1 MASPS
6 FSIIVPTYQRRDMVC
21 ETVSALNE
29 LTYGGPLEIIVV
41 VNGSTDGTAKAVDAL
56 DCRWPMRVVEI
67 QPNRGPA
74 GARNRGADEAT
85 GDILLFLD
93 DDMICDPELVQQH
106 ARMYRDGADAVAGN
120 IPLHP
125 SSPPGV
131 LTDAVASAA
140 LWDQRT
146 ELTPFEIYAGQLSVR
161 KNVFDALGGFDEQF
175 AVGGGFGNE
184 DVEFGA
190 RLLERFDVRHNPKA
204 ITHQVNLVSARQFMD
219 RAGQLAVADIRLAA
233 KHPELGRRL
242 FFHRAAQRSR
252 RQRLTYRLFSA
263 SPAVTALIA
272 NGAVGLCELA
282 LRTRFR
288 SNPLLA
294 RAFIDACSIA
304 YWSKI
309 RRAAGPD
316 LVREFLRL

>member
-21 ETVSALNE
+21 ESLSALSK
-29 LTYGGPLEIIVV
+29 LTYNGPLEIIVV
-41 VNGSTDGTAKAVDAL
+41 VNGSTDGTAEAVGRL
-56 DCRWPMRVVEI
+56 DFRWPTRVVEI

-74 GARNRGADEAT
+74 GARNRGAAEAT

-93 DDMICDPELVQQH
+93 DDMICEPDLVQQH
-106 ARMYRDGADAVAGN
+106 ARMYREGADAVAGN

-125 SSPPGV
+125 KSPPGV

-140 LWDQRT
+140 VWEQLA
-146 ELTPFEIYAGQLSVR
+146 ELTPFEIYAGQLSVG
-161 KNVFDALGGFDEQF
+161 KSVFDALGGFDEQF
-175 AVGGGFGNE
+175 AAGGGFGNE

-204 ITHQVNLVSARQFMD
+204 ISRQVNLVSARQFMD
-219 RAGQLAVADIRLAA
+219 RAGQLAVADMRLAA

-242 FFHRAAQRSR
+242 FSHRAAQRSR
-252 RQRLTYRLFSA
+252 PQRLAYRIFSA
-263 SPAVTALIA
+263 SPVATALIA
-272 NGAVGLCELA
+272 SGAVGLCELA

-304 YWSKI
+304 YWSKL
-309 RRAAGPD
+309 RRAAGPA
-316 LVREFLRL
+316 LVREFLRP